1 MQIVSKSI
9 VERLNEYIKLADPG
23 WLTKLKPANEKDI
36 EFLKKYVGLTN
47 ENLNMMDSFIEF
59 ARYAGEGDSG
69 LISSILKGKFSIKDL
84 VQRNAEI
91 YGILPK
97 DINSNEFE
105 FLTDEV
111 GMDYMIEL
119 KEGGRIFY
127 EDTCYISSSFEHLLF
142 QCSIRKYEEMF
153 YKDNIYFGSSIQS
166 FQESRKRRKDDTLS
180 CIMQRLVEE
189 YDLQTPWFNDEYF
202 FYAYGKGFSIFLLK
216 RVAVAGKIMGDN
228 IFQIQH
234 ILKKVL
240 PIIGA
245 CIQKN

>member
-47 ENLNMMDSFIEF
+47 ENLNVMDSFIEF

-202 FYAYGKGFSIFLLK
+202 FMHMGRDFQFSY
-216 RVAVAGKIMGDN
+216 
-228 IFQIQH
+228 
-234 ILKKVL
+234 
-240 PIIGA
+240 
-245 CIQKN
+245 